1 MRDDSR
7 KWDLP
12 PDYSEPLSA
21 PGVTVARV
29 WPERQALISAPDVL
43 ARIRASGWPDVVRGA
58 PYTLC
63 LRRDR
68 VLEVD
73 GTARDDGWDGAQA
86 VTDVTDAYAVFHLKG
101 PQALAL
107 CRRGTELSLTQPS
120 RSVART
126 MFGLSALLYRW
137 EGEESFRLHVPHAH
151 GQALWQRLAAH
162 MGQM

>member
-7 KWDLP
+7 KWDVP
-12 PDYSEPLSA
+12 PDYSAPLKA
-21 PGVTVARV
+21 GGVSVTRV
-29 WPERQALISAPDVL
+29 WPGRQLLISAPDVL
-43 ARIRASGWPDVVRGA
+43 ARMPAAGWPDVVSGPA
-58 PYTLC
+58 YGLC

-73 GTARDDGWDGAQA
+73 GPAREVGWNGNQA
-86 VTDVTDAYAVFHLKG
+86 VTDVTDAYAVFRIDG

-107 CRRGTELSLTQPS
+107 CRRGAELSPAQPS
-120 RSVART
+120 RSVARR

-137 EGEESFRLHVPHAH
+137 EAGDCFRLHVPRGHA
-151 GQALWQRLAAH
+151 QALWQMLAAH